1 MSLKFT
7 IEKLRQQPSRMTKRI
22 REQGLG
28 TFVHWSLYQLK
39 FRRRERKLG
48 IDTLEHAY
56 GINVWGKN
64 GGQYYDPID
73 YNCLDLILDY
83 MDPNPAKDVFID
95 YGCGLGRPIIAAAHR
110 PFKRVIG
117 VENNEV
123 CLDLCRKHVASA
135 QRKGKFRCPVEIVET
150 NAEDYELPNDVTKIL
165 MYNPFVE
172 QKMMDQVLARIE
184 RSLQQHPREIDL
196 VYAPLHKYSHFL
208 DNCQF
213 LEHVKDL
220 PTVFWDHVS
229 IKAYKNKL

>member
-7 IEKLRQQPSRMTKRI
+7 IEKLRQQPYRMTKRI
-22 REQGLG
+22 REHGLG
-28 TFVHWSLYQLK
+28 TFMKWSFYQLR
-39 FRRRERKLG
+39 FRRRERRLG

-73 YNCLDLILDY
+73 YNCLDLILNY
-83 MDPNPAKDVFID
+83 MNPNPAKDVFID
-95 YGCGLGRPIIAAAHR
+95 YGCGLGRPIFAAAQC

-123 CLDLCRKHVASA
+123 CLELCRKHLVSA
-135 QRKGKFRCPVEIVET
+135 ERKSKFCCPIEIVEAD
-150 NAEDYELPNDVTKIL
+150 AENYELPDDVTKIL

-172 QKMMDQVLARIE
+172 QTVMDQVLDRIE
-184 RSLQQHPREIDL
+184 QSLKRKPREIDL
-196 VYAPLHKYSHFL
+196 VYAPLHKHSHFL
-208 DNCQF
+208 DNCKF
-213 LEHVKDL
+213 LKHVKDL

-229 IKAYKNKL
+229 IKAYSTKQ